1 MKNLCDLKGRGLIFV
16 YAVIIYYAL
25 LNTAA
30 FAADVDVYA
39 EGAFTDTDLVVY
51 VYANINAGPILSF
64 GVKVNYPDGLTFS
77 SASKND
83 AAWYFSDGTI
93 NHPNMNPEDEGTGVV
108 IIGGKLDAE
117 APTAGVTG
125 TRVLLGTVNFTHN
138 NITDF
143 SGVTLTYG
151 RGDGTDDYKNFVGID
166 GTVCDGDGV
175 GFDVEIRERGDAD
188 GDRMLTTSD
197 ISAIRELLDG
207 NDYVVFADC
216 NDDGV
221 LTNLDMFC
229 VRNKI

>member
-1 MKNLCDLKGRGLIFV
+1 MKNLCDTKGSGLIFV
-16 YAVIIYYAL
+16 YAVIISYAL
-25 LNTAA
+25 LHTAA

-51 VYANINAGPILSF
+51 VYADINTGPILSF
-64 GVKVNYPDGLTFS
+64 GVKVNYPDDLTFS
-77 SASKND
+77 SATKND
-83 AAWYFSDGTI
+83 AIWYFSDGTT
-93 NHPNMNPEDEGTGVV
+93 NHPYMNPEDEGTGVV
-108 IIGGKLDAE
+108 IIGGKLDTVAS
-117 APTAGVTG
+117 TAGVTG

-138 NITDF
+138 GITDF

-151 RGDGTDDYKNFVGID
+151 RGDGTDEYKNFVGID
-166 GTVCDGDGV
+166 GTVCDGGGV
-175 GFDVEIRERGDAD
+175 GFDVEIRERGDAN
-188 GDRMLTTSD
+188 GDRILTTSD
-197 ISAIRELLDG
+197 ISAIRELLGG